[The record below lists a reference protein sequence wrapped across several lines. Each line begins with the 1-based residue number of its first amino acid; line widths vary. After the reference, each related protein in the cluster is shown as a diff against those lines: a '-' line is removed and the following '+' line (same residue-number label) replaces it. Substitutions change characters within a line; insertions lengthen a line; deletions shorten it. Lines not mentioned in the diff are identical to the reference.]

1 MSKKVYLRRKGL
13 GGHLP
18 KQVRAEA
25 KTRLSSVY
33 VNRQPLKGFSPEEE
47 KKYMQGILDVSPE
60 HVDWPKHSKNFW
72 ADLSIPVGF
81 TGVEL
86 EIGKDDDGTPL
97 SIMDYIKY
105 NFAIKHPYVAL
116 TKTEMN
122 TDITKKFYIQD
133 LTREDKV
140 KNNAI
145 KLKKD
150 ADKEFIK
157 VSSNIKNM
165 KRILRLMSNTN
176 PDRMTEDQ
184 IENSLYELKNSDPK
198 KFVRIATD
206 KNLELRS
213 EIEEMVSAGVLRKI
227 GNQVIFIDE
236 VIGDTTENA
245 IVYLKDKKNSGKLT
259 ILRAKLK
266 ELSLV

>member
-1 MSKKVYLRRKGL
+1 MSKKVFLRRKDL

-18 KQVRAEA
+18 KAVIAEA

-33 VNRQPLKGFSPEEE
+33 VNRQPLKGFSPKEE
-47 KKYMQGILDVSPE
+47 KKYMQEILDVSPE
-60 HVDWPKHSKNFW
+60 HVDWPKHSKDFW
-72 ADLSIPVGF
+72 ANLSIPVGF

-86 EIGKDDDGTPL
+86 EISTDEDGLPI

-116 TKTEMN
+116 TKEEME
-122 TDITKKFYIQD
+122 TDISKKFYIQD
-133 LTREDKV
+133 LSREDKV
-140 KNNAI
+140 KNNQI
-145 KLKKD
+145 KVKKD

-157 VSSNIKNM
+157 VSANSSNM

-184 IENSLYELKNSDPK
+184 IENSLYELKNANPK
-198 KFVRIATD
+198 KFLRISTD
-206 KNLELRS
+206 KNLEVRA
-213 EIEEMVSAGVLRKI
+213 EIEEMVSAGVLRRI

-236 VIGDTTENA
+236 TLGDTLEDT
-245 IVYLKDKKNSGKLT
+245 IVHLKDKKNSGKLT

-266 ELSLV
+266 ELSLI

>member
-1 MSKKVYLRRKGL
+1 MSKKVYLRRRDL

-86 EIGKDDDGTPL
+86 EIGKDEDGSPI

-245 IVYLKDKKNSGKLT
+245 IVYLKDKKNSGTLT

>member
-1 MSKKVYLRRKGL
+1 MSKKIYLRRQDL

-25 KTRLSSVY
+25 TMKLSSVF

-47 KKYMQGILDVSPE
+47 KKYMQGILDVSPD
-60 HVDWPKHSKNFW
+60 HVDWPKHSKQFW
-72 ADLSIPVGF
+72 AELTIPVGF

-86 EIGKDDDGTPL
+86 EIGKNEDGSPL

-105 NFAIKHPYVAL
+105 NFALKHPHVAM
-116 TKTEMN
+116 TKAEMES
-122 TDITKKFYIQD
+122 DFSKRFYIQD
-133 LTREDKV
+133 LSREDKV
-140 KNNAI
+140 KNNII

-157 VSSNIKNM
+157 ASSNLNNM
-165 KRILRLMSNTN
+165 KRILRLMSNSN

-184 IENSLYELKNSDPK
+184 IENALYEIKNKEPK
-198 KFVRIATD
+198 KFIRIATD
-206 KNLELRS
+206 KNLELKA
-213 EIEEMVSAGVLRKI
+213 EIEEMVSSGVLRKI

-236 VIGDTTENA
+236 VLGDTTEDA
-245 IVYLKDKKNSGKLT
+245 VVHLKDKKNSGKLT

-266 ELSLV
+266 EIALV

>member
-1 MSKKVYLRRKGL
+1 MSKKITIRQKELL
-13 GGHLP
+13 NHLP
-18 KQVRAEA
+18 KAVRAEA
-25 KTRLSSVY
+25 VSKLSSVY
-33 VNRQPLKGFSPEEE
+33 VNRQPLKGFDPADE
-47 KKYMQGILDVSPE
+47 KKHLNGILDVTPD
-60 HVDWPKHSKNFW
+60 HVDWPKHSKRFW
-72 ADLSIPVGF
+72 ADMTIPVGF

-86 EIGKDDDGTPL
+86 EIGKHEDGTPI

-105 NFAIKHPYVAL
+105 SFALKHPYVAL
-116 TKTEMN
+116 TKEEMN
-122 TDITKKFYIQD
+122 SNILKKFYIQD
-133 LTREDKV
+133 LTREDKS
-140 KNNAI
+140 KNMSI

-165 KRILRLMSNTN
+165 KRILRIMSNSN

-198 KFVRIATD
+198 KFTRIATD
-206 KNLELRS
+206 KNLEMRA

-236 VIGDTTENA
+236 ILGDTTEDT
-245 IVYLKDKKNSGKLT
+245 IIHLKDKKNSGKLT

-266 ELSLV
+266 ELSLT